1 MDHIAIGKIL
11 QPFRL
16 DGYVK
21 VLIYS
26 NMPERLL
33 NLKTVYIRTNNEYRG
48 YVLDDVQIQ
57 PKTTVVKLR
66 GIDSREDALVL
77 TKSEIWIPEN
87 QQIDLADDTYFLHQ
101 LIGMNVIDGNGN
113 AIGEI
118 TAVYQGGGN
127 DVYEVRQGDKEILI
141 PAVAQF
147 VKKVDVDSNQVVV
160 ELIEGMID

>member
-1 MDHIAIGKIL
+1 M
-11 QPFRL
+11 
-16 DGYVK
+16 
-21 VLIYS
+21 YS
-26 NMPERLL
+26 GQYDFLY
-33 NLKTVYIRTNNEYRG
+33 TVF
-48 YVLDDVQIQ
+48 D
-57 PKTTVVKLR
+57 
-66 GIDSREDALVL
+66 
-77 TKSEIWIPEN
+77 

-101 LIGMNVIDGNGN
+101 LIGMNVIDGNGIT
-113 AIGEI
+113 IGEI